1 MSKFN
6 TVLSHIPN
14 NITLLHIFCK
24 KGSPVTAENV
34 ETVSFSSA
42 INDQYSFVYPSGLN
56 NNLHNIIFEDN
67 ENV

>member
-24 KGSPVTAENV
+24 KGSPVTAQNV
-34 ETVSFSSA
+34 ETVSFSA
-42 INDQYSFVYPSGLN
+42 ALNNYYSFAYSTGLN